1 LIIDFKVQSFR
12 LLYKIGLSY
21 SRRFENLRLL
31 FCSTFQVVVDILGR
45 SNLYFSTF
53 QVVLDILSW
62 LNLYFSTF
70 QVVLDILGRSNLYF
84 STFQVVLDILDWLNL
99 YFSTFQVSFDI
110 LGRFPF
116 RSFVMMIYN
125 LMIQP
130 ERLNFVLAA
139 GF

>member
-1 LIIDFKVQSFR
+1 MKFSLHDDWRVILIIDFKVQSFR

-31 FCSTFQVVVDILGR
+31 FCSTFQVVV
-45 SNLYFSTF
+45 
-53 QVVLDILSW
+53 
-62 LNLYFSTF
+62 
-70 QVVLDILGRSNLYF
+70 DILGRSNLYF